1 MNENFNNQENLNNNY
16 QAMNNYNSQPT
27 QPMQPEIDDDF
38 KDIKNNKLIIFII
51 ILILLLAGVGIG
63 IFFILNKSKDPQSIF
78 KESLNEVKK
87 QFNTFTD
94 SLTDNLNFTKA
105 DKVTIKNNITFDT
118 DLKELEE
125 LKNYELNFITQ
136 MDYKNKY
143 ANFELILGTENKE
156 IVNLMTYLFNNQQ
169 FLETDLFSK
178 TIKIGEYEFDE
189 LFKQE
194 NNENINQNIEDYK
207 YMFNQL
213 IDYINN
219 SFVEEKFEKTNEKIN
234 VNNKELNAT
243 ANTYILD
250 SETINTMKNSIID
263 KILADEK
270 FIDLLVKYGG
280 ENLTKEEIIKSL
292 KENKNQSIDDTNLTA
307 GKSEAEMILS
317 GINSYCATSELKA
330 MLDDTYV
337 DICADGVTIDEVD
350 TMINLGNAKIS
361 KITYQKEVTE
371 LIVENNGYTFT
382 LQNDGSFKE
391 EKNDTYEDISKAIIY
406 TYKNKFVGFKLIN
419 NDETI
424 NYTSYEN
431 IDTLN
436 ITEKDNTIL
445 TGKYQNN
452 ELTVSIINDN
462 EEITLNYNKDNKT
475 ANLTLKS
482 DENIINTNLK
492 FVTNKINDNETNIK
506 TNINLTISTP
516 EESANFKINID
527 TTEYVNKDIEINK
540 PNSYIE
546 LDEITEQDYQEI
558 LTNLY
563 KNVEGTSL
571 EEVLYNLLM
580 SSNDSLYNY

>member
-1 MNENFNNQENLNNNY
+1 
-16 QAMNNYNSQPT
+16 
-27 QPMQPEIDDDF
+27 
-38 KDIKNNKLIIFII
+38 
-51 ILILLLAGVGIG
+51 
-63 IFFILNKSKDPQSIF
+63 
-78 KESLNEVKK
+78 
-87 QFNTFTD
+87 
-94 SLTDNLNFTKA
+94 
-105 DKVTIKNNITFDT
+105 
-118 DLKELEE
+118 
-125 LKNYELNFITQ
+125 

-213 IDYINN
+213 INYINN
-219 SFVEEKFEKTNEKIN
+219 SFVEKKLKKTNEKIN

-270 FIDLLVKYGG
+270 FIDLLVKYNS
-280 ENLTKEEIIKSL
+280 ENLTKEEIIESL

-307 GKSEAEMILS
+307 GKSETEMILS
-317 GINSYCATSELKA
+317 GINSYCATSEMKA

-371 LIVENNGYTFT
+371 LIVESNGYTFT

-436 ITEKDNTIL
+436 ITEKDKTIL

-506 TNINLTISTP
+506 TDINLTISTP

>member
-1 MNENFNNQENLNNNY
+1 M
-16 QAMNNYNSQPT
+16 QPT
-27 QPMQPEIDDDF
+27 QPVQPTQFMQPEIDDDF

-51 ILILLLAGVGIG
+51 ILILLLVGVGIG

-292 KENKNQSIDDTNLTA
+292 EESKNQSIDDANLTA

-317 GINSYCATSELKA
+317 GINSYCATSEMKA

-371 LIVENNGYTFT
+371 LIVESNGYTFT

-462 EEITLNYNKDNKT
+462 TEITLNYNKDNKT

-506 TNINLTISTP
+506 TDINLTISTP

>member
-1 MNENFNNQENLNNNY
+1 
-16 QAMNNYNSQPT
+16 
-27 QPMQPEIDDDF
+27 
-38 KDIKNNKLIIFII
+38 
-51 ILILLLAGVGIG
+51 
-63 IFFILNKSKDPQSIF
+63 
-78 KESLNEVKK
+78 
-87 QFNTFTD
+87 
-94 SLTDNLNFTKA
+94 
-105 DKVTIKNNITFDT
+105 
-118 DLKELEE
+118 
-125 LKNYELNFITQ
+125 

-270 FIDLLVKYGG
+270 FIDLLVKYNS
-280 ENLTKEEIIKSL
+280 ENLTKEEIIESL

-307 GKSEAEMILS
+307 GKSETEMILS
-317 GINSYCATSELKA
+317 GINSYCATSEMKA

-371 LIVENNGYTFT
+371 LIVESNGYTFT

-436 ITEKDNTIL
+436 ITEKDKTIL

-506 TNINLTISTP
+506 TDINLTISTP

>member
-1 MNENFNNQENLNNNY
+1 
-16 QAMNNYNSQPT
+16 
-27 QPMQPEIDDDF
+27 
-38 KDIKNNKLIIFII
+38 
-51 ILILLLAGVGIG
+51 
-63 IFFILNKSKDPQSIF
+63 
-78 KESLNEVKK
+78 
-87 QFNTFTD
+87 
-94 SLTDNLNFTKA
+94 
-105 DKVTIKNNITFDT
+105 
-118 DLKELEE
+118 
-125 LKNYELNFITQ
+125 
-136 MDYKNKY
+136 
-143 ANFELILGTENKE
+143 
-156 IVNLMTYLFNNQQ
+156 MTYLFNNQQ

-250 SETINTMKNSIID
+250 NETINTMRKSIID

-292 KENKNQSIDDTNLTA
+292 EESKNQSVDDTNLTA

-317 GINSYCATSELKA
+317 GINSYCATSEMKS

-371 LIVENNGYTFT
+371 LIVESNGYTFT

-462 EEITLNYNKDNKT
+462 TEITLNYNKDNKT

>member
-1 MNENFNNQENLNNNY
+1 
-16 QAMNNYNSQPT
+16 
-27 QPMQPEIDDDF
+27 
-38 KDIKNNKLIIFII
+38 
-51 ILILLLAGVGIG
+51 
-63 IFFILNKSKDPQSIF
+63 
-78 KESLNEVKK
+78 
-87 QFNTFTD
+87 
-94 SLTDNLNFTKA
+94 
-105 DKVTIKNNITFDT
+105 
-118 DLKELEE
+118 
-125 LKNYELNFITQ
+125 
-136 MDYKNKY
+136 
-143 ANFELILGTENKE
+143 
-156 IVNLMTYLFNNQQ
+156 
-169 FLETDLFSK
+169 
-178 TIKIGEYEFDE
+178 
-189 LFKQE
+189 
-194 NNENINQNIEDYK
+194 
-207 YMFNQL
+207 
-213 IDYINN
+213 
-219 SFVEEKFEKTNEKIN
+219 
-234 VNNKELNAT
+234 
-243 ANTYILD
+243 
-250 SETINTMKNSIID
+250 
-263 KILADEK
+263 
-270 FIDLLVKYGG
+270 
-280 ENLTKEEIIKSL
+280 
-292 KENKNQSIDDTNLTA
+292 
-307 GKSEAEMILS
+307 MILS
-317 GINSYCATSELKA
+317 GINSYCATSEMKA

-350 TMINLGNAKIS
+350 TMINLGNSKIS

-371 LIVENNGYTFT
+371 LIVESNEYTFT

-506 TNINLTISTP
+506 TDINLTISTP

>member
-1 MNENFNNQENLNNNY
+1 
-16 QAMNNYNSQPT
+16 
-27 QPMQPEIDDDF
+27 
-38 KDIKNNKLIIFII
+38 
-51 ILILLLAGVGIG
+51 
-63 IFFILNKSKDPQSIF
+63 
-78 KESLNEVKK
+78 
-87 QFNTFTD
+87 
-94 SLTDNLNFTKA
+94 
-105 DKVTIKNNITFDT
+105 
-118 DLKELEE
+118 
-125 LKNYELNFITQ
+125 
-136 MDYKNKY
+136 
-143 ANFELILGTENKE
+143 
-156 IVNLMTYLFNNQQ
+156 MTYLFNNQQ

-270 FIDLLVKYGG
+270 FIDLLVKYNS

-292 KENKNQSIDDTNLTA
+292 EESKNQSVDDTNLTA

-317 GINSYCATSELKA
+317 GINSYCATSEMKS

-371 LIVENNGYTFT
+371 LIVESNGYTFT

-462 EEITLNYNKDNKT
+462 TEITLNYNKDNKT

>member
-1 MNENFNNQENLNNNY
+1 
-16 QAMNNYNSQPT
+16 
-27 QPMQPEIDDDF
+27 
-38 KDIKNNKLIIFII
+38 
-51 ILILLLAGVGIG
+51 
-63 IFFILNKSKDPQSIF
+63 
-78 KESLNEVKK
+78 
-87 QFNTFTD
+87 
-94 SLTDNLNFTKA
+94 
-105 DKVTIKNNITFDT
+105 
-118 DLKELEE
+118 
-125 LKNYELNFITQ
+125 
-136 MDYKNKY
+136 
-143 ANFELILGTENKE
+143 
-156 IVNLMTYLFNNQQ
+156 MTYLFNNQQ

-292 KENKNQSIDDTNLTA
+292 EESKNQSIDDTNLTA

-317 GINSYCATSELKA
+317 GINSYCATSEMKS

-371 LIVENNGYTFT
+371 LIVESNGYTFT

-506 TNINLTISTP
+506 TDINLTISTP

>member
-1 MNENFNNQENLNNNY
+1 
-16 QAMNNYNSQPT
+16 
-27 QPMQPEIDDDF
+27 
-38 KDIKNNKLIIFII
+38 
-51 ILILLLAGVGIG
+51 
-63 IFFILNKSKDPQSIF
+63 
-78 KESLNEVKK
+78 
-87 QFNTFTD
+87 
-94 SLTDNLNFTKA
+94 
-105 DKVTIKNNITFDT
+105 
-118 DLKELEE
+118 
-125 LKNYELNFITQ
+125 

-156 IVNLMTYLFNNQQ
+156 IVNLMTYLFNHQQ

-250 SETINTMKNSIID
+250 NETINTMRKSIID
-263 KILADEK
+263 KILAGEK

-292 KENKNQSIDDTNLTA
+292 EESKNQSVDDTNLTA
-307 GKSEAEMILS
+307 GKSETEMILS
-317 GINSYCATSELKA
+317 GINSYCATSEMKA
-330 MLDDTYV
+330 MLDDTYI
-337 DICADGVTIDEVD
+337 DICAGGVTIDEVD

-371 LIVENNGYTFT
+371 LIVESNGYTFT

>member
-1 MNENFNNQENLNNNY
+1 
-16 QAMNNYNSQPT
+16 
-27 QPMQPEIDDDF
+27 MQPEIDDDF

-94 SLTDNLNFTKA
+94 SLTNNLNFTKA

-250 SETINTMKNSIID
+250 NETINTMRKSIID

-280 ENLTKEEIIKSL
+280 ENLTKEEIIESL

-330 MLDDTYV
+330 MLDDTYI

>member
-1 MNENFNNQENLNNNY
+1 
-16 QAMNNYNSQPT
+16 
-27 QPMQPEIDDDF
+27 
-38 KDIKNNKLIIFII
+38 
-51 ILILLLAGVGIG
+51 
-63 IFFILNKSKDPQSIF
+63 
-78 KESLNEVKK
+78 
-87 QFNTFTD
+87 
-94 SLTDNLNFTKA
+94 
-105 DKVTIKNNITFDT
+105 
-118 DLKELEE
+118 
-125 LKNYELNFITQ
+125 
-136 MDYKNKY
+136 
-143 ANFELILGTENKE
+143 
-156 IVNLMTYLFNNQQ
+156 MTYLFNHQQ

-280 ENLTKEEIIKSL
+280 ENLTKEEIIISL
-292 KENKNQSIDDTNLTA
+292 EESKNQSIDDANLTA

-317 GINSYCATSELKA
+317 GINSYCATSEMKA

-350 TMINLGNAKIS
+350 TMINLGNSKIS

-371 LIVENNGYTFT
+371 LIVESNEYTFT

-506 TNINLTISTP
+506 TDINLTISTP

>member
-1 MNENFNNQENLNNNY
+1 M
-16 QAMNNYNSQPT
+16 
-27 QPMQPEIDDDF
+27 
-38 KDIKNNKLIIFII
+38 
-51 ILILLLAGVGIG
+51 
-63 IFFILNKSKDPQSIF
+63 
-78 KESLNEVKK
+78 
-87 QFNTFTD
+87 
-94 SLTDNLNFTKA
+94 
-105 DKVTIKNNITFDT
+105 
-118 DLKELEE
+118 
-125 LKNYELNFITQ
+125 
-136 MDYKNKY
+136 
-143 ANFELILGTENKE
+143 
-156 IVNLMTYLFNNQQ
+156 
-169 FLETDLFSK
+169 
-178 TIKIGEYEFDE
+178 
-189 LFKQE
+189 
-194 NNENINQNIEDYK
+194 
-207 YMFNQL
+207 
-213 IDYINN
+213 
-219 SFVEEKFEKTNEKIN
+219 
-234 VNNKELNAT
+234 
-243 ANTYILD
+243 
-250 SETINTMKNSIID
+250 
-263 KILADEK
+263 
-270 FIDLLVKYGG
+270 
-280 ENLTKEEIIKSL
+280 
-292 KENKNQSIDDTNLTA
+292 TA

-317 GINSYCATSELKA
+317 GINSYCATSEMKS

-371 LIVENNGYTFT
+371 LIVESNGYTFT

-436 ITEKDNTIL
+436 ITEKDKTIL